1 MGDMLAIISKAHFK
15 KIVER
20 LRRIPSAVVR
30 RFTVVEAAKPRP
42 GVRELVDEATK
53 HLARA

>member
-1 MGDMLAIISKAHFK
+1 MRDMLAIISKAHFK

-30 RFTVVEAAKPRP
+30 RFTVVEAAKPRA
-42 GVRELVDEATK
+42 VVLELGNEATK